1 MPTLYKAVRL
11 DHTSH
16 WDKKTIWEAGK
27 IIKPDSFALHDDS
40 CGHGIHASE
49 QLLDAAGYQS
59 GPSDYCL
66 VEPIGEIRKGY
77 DKWRCESVRC
87 LEFIE
92 KDRLDK
98 IAGFKLWESN
108 HPVNPLL
115 IDRDKTLGLEKLL
128 HQWASVGSSARA
140 SVGDSVGFSVWASV
154 GDSVGSS
161 VWAYIGGLFPSIQ
174 SWKYAEKHG
183 SDPWRPLLTLWNG
196 GYVPSFY
203 GKLWRLHTGEDAKVV
218 LELTKDVVE
227 ASS

>member
-154 GDSVGSS
+154 GGSVGALKGMVFPGGSWVGVARGRSKPRARSCRSS
-161 VWAYIGGLFPSIQ
+161 ES
-174 SWKYAEKHG
+174 E
-183 SDPWRPLLTLWNG
+183 
-196 GYVPSFY
+196 
-203 GKLWRLHTGEDAKVV
+203 
-218 LELTKDVVE
+218 
-227 ASS
+227 